1 MEYKESDAK
10 KNYRYFLIQRPRT
23 IGGLPSNIQIKDA
36 KDFDVK
42 TFVPTIGQ
50 EAWGYIESEKPIEK
64 TICLH
69 YGLKQ
74 SYDFRE
80 FLDSN
85 AFSMRKISPFYF
97 EKEEDNWL
105 DENNKII
112 EKISNEF
119 SGDYLFVK
127 KEIEKMGRVEIL
139 YFAIDETLIKV
150 DEFIVELTGRYGVD
164 FGADS
169 QNKKFY
175 INLYQNMFSSEIEG
189 EKFCGY
195 NMEKYCIEDR
205 KKDDIPPKLNKY
217 IMKQIDKGMEVIPLP
232 SCLFDMKNSCKVAV
246 LPL

>member
-1 MEYKESDAK
+1 MEYKKSDAK
-10 KNYRYFLIQRPRT
+10 KNYRYYLIQRPRT
-23 IGGLPSNIQIKDA
+23 IGAFPNNIQITDA

-42 TFVPTIGQ
+42 TFVSIIGQ
-50 EAWGYIESEKPIEK
+50 EAWGYIECKSLVDKAV
-64 TICLH
+64 CLQ

-74 SYDFRE
+74 SYDFSK
-80 FLDSN
+80 FLDSD
-85 AFSMRKISPFYF
+85 AFSMRKISPFYS
-97 EKEEDNWL
+97 EKEEENWL
-105 DENNKII
+105 HENNTII

-127 KEIEKMGRVEIL
+127 KEIEKMGRVELL
-139 YFAIDETLIKV
+139 YFVVDETLIKV
-150 DEFIVELTGRYGVD
+150 DEFIMELTGRYGVD
-164 FGADS
+164 FGFDS

-175 INLYQNMFSSEIEG
+175 INLYHSMFSSEIEG

-195 NMEKYCIEDR
+195 DMEKYCIEDR

-232 SCLFDMKNSCKVAV
+232 FRLYDMKNSCKVAG